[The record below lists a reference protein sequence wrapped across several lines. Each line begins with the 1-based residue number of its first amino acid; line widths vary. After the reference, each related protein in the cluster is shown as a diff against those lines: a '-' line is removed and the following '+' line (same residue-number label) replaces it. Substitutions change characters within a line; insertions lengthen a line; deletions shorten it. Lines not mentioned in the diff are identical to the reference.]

1 MKRNPSARSDSGL
14 KDKYVVF
21 KEMPHAAVQHAVM
34 EMIKAKRSD
43 SPVLNEEDKN
53 KMVEIIEAT
62 ENVQQNSFCNVK
74 DESEINLPEK
84 RKSSIGDLNEK
95 RKSSIG
101 DLNEMEDENM
111 IVISS
116 EEYAEPFQ
124 MPKTYE
130 HIMNESN
137 MRDLLMAKKDNTFS
151 VSQMSYAI
159 LTSNILLGMMKEQ
172 GEILTGKEATNMFE
186 RLEAAEKER
195 QLEKDR
201 RIELEQEVQ
210 IWRNRTI
217 ESL

>member
-84 RKSSIGDLNEK
+84 RKSSIGDLNE
-95 RKSSIG
+95 
-101 DLNEMEDENM
+101 MEDENM

-124 MPKTYE
+124 MPKVYE
-130 HIMNESN
+130 HIINESN
-137 MRDLLMAKKDNTFS
+137 MRDLLMAKKENIFS